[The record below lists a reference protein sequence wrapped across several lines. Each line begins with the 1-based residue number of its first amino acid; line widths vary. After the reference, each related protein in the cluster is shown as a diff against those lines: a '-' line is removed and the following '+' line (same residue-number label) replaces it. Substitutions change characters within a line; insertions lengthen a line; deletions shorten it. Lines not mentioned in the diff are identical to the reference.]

1 MDNNKHNDWT
11 GAVRERLE
19 GRELTPSD
27 ALWERIGAAVP
38 QAGALHNVRRL
49 AWGGAIGAAAAA
61 ALAAILFLRPAGTR
75 EDAGR
80 IDVVPTTA
88 APMAEQRVIAEQVAI
103 ADQDAVTEATAVA
116 ETRSV
121 AAKMPAAIQKKAE
134 DPVLIEDTPSTAEA
148 IEVTGIDQKQEV
160 HTQPAV
166 AAVTKTDSGTVSSM
180 TATEKHIDANE
191 KAMSLEDY
199 LNVEEKKRKPG
210 RRLTAAVYA
219 AGMVSTNAL
228 ISNDLPVMQGNY
240 AVSNN
245 EKKGASLGSS
255 TGFVSADSG
264 ISYNPETPLESN
276 HFQYYTNSPGPD
288 MNHSRPVS
296 AGVALSLPLN
306 DHLFLESGLYY
317 SYLHSTSHAVSD
329 QSLHFVGIPVKAGW
343 RMGMSRRTS
352 LSFSAGA
359 KAEKCIL
366 ALRDGQRFK
375 EPGIQLAA
383 VGSAAFQYDFTP
395 HVGIFLAPELSYW
408 FTKTELPTYNTEN
421 PFNLSL
427 KAGINLTVGN

>member
-38 QAGALHNVRRL
+38 QAAAPHKVRRL

-61 ALAAILFLRPAGTR
+61 AIAAILFLRPAGTR

-80 IDVVPTTA
+80 IEVVPTTA
-88 APMAEQRVIAEQVAI
+88 APMAEQRVIAEQ
-103 ADQDAVTEATAVA
+103 DAVTEPAAAT
-116 ETRSV
+116 ETQSV
-121 AAKMPAAIQKKAE
+121 APKRSAATIKMVEVPT
-134 DPVLIEDTPSTAEA
+134 LIEEVPSNAESV
-148 IEVTGIDQKQEV
+148 EVTNVQPKVEEY
-160 HTQPAV
+160 TQPAV
-166 AAVTKTDSGTVSSM
+166 AAVQKTEREAASTMSM
-180 TATEKHIDANE
+180 
-191 KAMSLEDY
+191 EDF
-199 LNVEEKKRKPG
+199 LNVENQKRKPV

-228 ISNDLPVMQGNY
+228 ISNDLPVMQGDYKFTND
-240 AVSNN
+240 A
-245 EKKGASLGSS
+245 KPGASLGSS

-383 VGSAAFQYDFTP
+383 VGSAAFQYDFTS

>member
-38 QAGALHNVRRL
+38 QADAPHKVRRL

-61 ALAAILFLRPAGTR
+61 AIAAILFLRPAGTR

-80 IDVVPTTA
+80 IEVVPTTA
-88 APMAEQRVIAEQVAI
+88 APMAEQRVIVE
-103 ADQDAVTEATAVA
+103 QDAVTELAAATETQSVVA
-116 ETRSV
+116 E
-121 AAKMPAAIQKKAE
+121 MPSTTIKIVE
-134 DPVLIEDTPSTAEA
+134 VPTLIEEGPSTAEA
-148 IEVTGIDQKQEV
+148 IEVTNV
-160 HTQPAV
+160 HPKVEEYTQPTV
-166 AAVTKTDSGTVSSM
+166 AAVQKTDSDAVSSM
-180 TATEKHIDANE
+180 TVTENHLDADD
-191 KAMSLEDY
+191 KAMSMEDF
-199 LNVEEKKRKPG
+199 LNVEDQKRKPV

-228 ISNDLPVMQGNY
+228 ISNDLPVMQGDYKFTND
-240 AVSNN
+240 A
-245 EKKGASLGSS
+245 KPGASLGSS

>member
-38 QAGALHNVRRL
+38 QADAPHKVWRL

-61 ALAAILFLRPAGTR
+61 AIAAILFLRPAGTR

-80 IDVVPTTA
+80 IEVVPTTA
-88 APMAEQRVIAEQVAI
+88 APMAEQRVIVE
-103 ADQDAVTEATAVA
+103 QDAVTELAAATETQSVVA
-116 ETRSV
+116 E
-121 AAKMPAAIQKKAE
+121 MPSTTIKIVE
-134 DPVLIEDTPSTAEA
+134 VPTLIEEGPSTAEA
-148 IEVTGIDQKQEV
+148 IEVTNV
-160 HTQPAV
+160 HPKVEEYTQPTV
-166 AAVTKTDSGTVSSM
+166 AAVQKTDSDAVSSM
-180 TATEKHIDANE
+180 TVTENHLDADD
-191 KAMSLEDY
+191 KAMSMEDF
-199 LNVEEKKRKPG
+199 LNVEDQKRKPV

-228 ISNDLPVMQGNY
+228 ISNDLPVMQGDYKFTND
-240 AVSNN
+240 A
-245 EKKGASLGSS
+245 KPGASLGSS

>member
-38 QAGALHNVRRL
+38 QAGAPHNVRRL

-80 IDVVPTTA
+80 IEVVPTTA
-88 APMAEQRVIAEQVAI
+88 APMAEQRVIAEQ
-103 ADQDAVTEATAVA
+103 DAVTEPAAAT
-116 ETRSV
+116 ETQSV
-121 AAKMPAAIQKKAE
+121 APKRSTATIKMVEGPT
-134 DPVLIEDTPSTAEA
+134 LIEEVPSNAGSV
-148 IEVTGIDQKQEV
+148 EVTNVQPKVEEY
-160 HTQPAV
+160 TQPVV
-166 AAVTKTDSGTVSSM
+166 AAVQKTEREAASTMSM
-180 TATEKHIDANE
+180 
-191 KAMSLEDY
+191 EDF
-199 LNVEEKKRKPG
+199 LNVEDQKRKPV

-408 FTKTELPTYNTEN
+408 FTKTGLPTYNTEN

>member
-38 QAGALHNVRRL
+38 QAGAPRKVRRL

-75 EDAGR
+75 EEAGR
-80 IDVVPTTA
+80 IEVVPTTA
-88 APMAEQRVIAEQVAI
+88 APMAEQRVIAEQ
-103 ADQDAVTEATAVA
+103 DAVTEPATAT
-116 ETRSV
+116 ETQSV
-121 AAKMPAAIQKKAE
+121 APKRSAATIRMVE
-134 DPVLIEDTPSTAEA
+134 VPTLIEEGHSTAEA
-148 IEVTGIDQKQEV
+148 IEVTNV
-160 HTQPAV
+160 HPKIEEYTQPAV
-166 AAVTKTDSGTVSSM
+166 AAVQKTEREAASTMSM
-180 TATEKHIDANE
+180 
-191 KAMSLEDY
+191 EDF
-199 LNVEEKKRKPG
+199 LNVEDQKRKPV

-228 ISNDLPVMQGNY
+228 ISNDLPVMQGDY
-240 AVSNN
+240 KFSNDA
-245 EKKGASLGSS
+245 KPGASLGSS

-366 ALRDGQRFK
+366 ALRDGQKFK

>member
-19 GRELTPSD
+19 SRELTPSD

-38 QAGALHNVRRL
+38 QAGAPRKVRRL

-80 IDVVPTTA
+80 IEVVPTTA
-88 APMAEQRVIAEQVAI
+88 APMAEQRVIAEQ
-103 ADQDAVTEATAVA
+103 DAVTEPAAAT
-116 ETRSV
+116 ETQSV
-121 AAKMPAAIQKKAE
+121 APKRSAATIKMVEAPT
-134 DPVLIEDTPSTAEA
+134 LIEEVPSNAGSV
-148 IEVTGIDQKQEV
+148 EVTNVQPKVEEY
-160 HTQPAV
+160 TQPAV

-180 TATEKHIDANE
+180 TATEKHVDANE
-191 KAMSLEDY
+191 KAMNLEDY

-276 HFQYYTNSPGPD
+276 HFQYYTNSPGQE

>member
-38 QAGALHNVRRL
+38 QAAAPHKVRRL

-61 ALAAILFLRPAGTR
+61 AIAAILFLRPAGTR

-80 IDVVPTTA
+80 IEVVPTTA
-88 APMAEQRVIAEQVAI
+88 APMAEQRVIAEQ
-103 ADQDAVTEATAVA
+103 DAVTEPATAT
-116 ETRSV
+116 ETQSV
-121 AAKMPAAIQKKAE
+121 APKRSAATIRMVE
-134 DPVLIEDTPSTAEA
+134 VPTLIEEVPSNAEA
-148 IEVTGIDQKQEV
+148 IEVTNVQLKVEEY
-160 HTQPAV
+160 TQPTV
-166 AAVTKTDSGTVSSM
+166 ASVTKTDSGTVSSM
-180 TATEKHIDANE
+180 TATEKHVDADE

-219 AGMVSTNAL
+219 AGTVSTNAL
-228 ISNDLPVMQGNY
+228 ISNDLPVMQGDY
-240 AVSNN
+240 KFSNDA
-245 EKKGASLGSS
+245 KPGASLGSS

>member
-38 QAGALHNVRRL
+38 QADAPHKVRRL

-80 IDVVPTTA
+80 IEVVPTIA
-88 APMAEQRVIAEQVAI
+88 APMAEQRVIAEQ
-103 ADQDAVTEATAVA
+103 DAVTEPAAA
-116 ETRSV
+116 KPQSV
-121 AAKMPAAIQKKAE
+121 APKRPAATIKMVEA
-134 DPVLIEDTPSTAEA
+134 PTLIEEFPSNAESV
-148 IEVTGIDQKQEV
+148 EVTNVQPKVEEY
-160 HTQPAV
+160 TQPTV

-180 TATEKHIDANE
+180 TATEKHVDADE

-228 ISNDLPVMQGNY
+228 ISNDLPVMQDNY

>member
-19 GRELTPSD
+19 SRELTPSD
-27 ALWERIGAAVP
+27 ALWERIGATVP
-38 QAGALHNVRRL
+38 QAGAPRKVRRL

-80 IDVVPTTA
+80 IEVVPTTA
-88 APMAEQRVIAEQVAI
+88 APMAEQRVIAEQ
-103 ADQDAVTEATAVA
+103 DAVTE
-116 ETRSV
+116 
-121 AAKMPAAIQKKAE
+121 PAAATETQNVAPKRSAATIKMVEA
-134 DPVLIEDTPSTAEA
+134 PTLIEEVPSTAEA
-148 IEVTGIDQKQEV
+148 IEVTNV
-160 HTQPAV
+160 HPKVEEYTQPTV

-180 TATEKHIDANE
+180 TATEKHVDADE

>member
-1 MDNNKHNDWT
+1 MDNKKHNDWT

-19 GRELTPSD
+19 GRELMPSD

-38 QAGALHNVRRL
+38 QAGAPRKVRRL

-61 ALAAILFLRPAGTR
+61 ALAAILFLRPAGTI

-80 IDVVPTTA
+80 IEVVPTTA
-88 APMAEQRVIAEQVAI
+88 APMAEQRTIAEH
-103 ADQDAVTEATAVA
+103 DAVTEPAAATKLQSVAPKRPAATIKMEEGPAIFEEDPSDA
-116 ETRSV
+116 ET
-121 AAKMPAAIQKKAE
+121 
-134 DPVLIEDTPSTAEA
+134 
-148 IEVTGIDQKQEV
+148 IEVTNVQPKVEEY
-160 HTQPAV
+160 TQPTV
-166 AAVTKTDSGTVSSM
+166 AAVQKTDSGAVMSM
-180 TATEKHIDANE
+180 
-191 KAMSLEDY
+191 EDF
-199 LNVEEKKRKPG
+199 LNVEDQKRKPV

-219 AGMVSTNAL
+219 AGMVSTNTL
-228 ISNDLPVMQGNY
+228 ISNDFPVMQGDV

-296 AGVALSLPLN
+296 AGVTLSLPLN

-421 PFNLSL
+421 PFNLSV

>member
-1 MDNNKHNDWT
+1 MDKNKHNDWT
-11 GAVRERLE
+11 GAVRDRLE

-27 ALWERIGAAVP
+27 ALWERIDAAVP
-38 QAGALHNVRRL
+38 QAGAPHNVRRL

-80 IDVVPTTA
+80 IEVVPTTA
-88 APMAEQRVIAEQVAI
+88 ASLAEQRTIAEQRAI
-103 ADQDAVTEATAVA
+103 ADQDAVTETSAVA

-121 AAKMPAAIQKKAE
+121 AAEIPSATEKMAE
-134 DPVLIEDTPSTAEA
+134 GPVLIEEDPTPAEA
-148 IEVTGIDQKQEV
+148 IEVTDVQQKEEV
-160 HTQPAV
+160 HTRPTV
-166 AAVTKTDSGTVSSM
+166 AAVQKTDSGAVSSM
-180 TATEKHIDANE
+180 TVTEKHLDADDN
-191 KAMSLEDY
+191 AMSMEDF
-199 LNVEEKKRKPG
+199 LNVEDQKRKPV

-219 AGMVSTNAL
+219 AGMVSTNTL
-228 ISNDLPVMQGNY
+228 ISNDLPVMQGDY

-245 EKKGASLGSS
+245 AKQGASLGSS
-255 TGFVSADSG
+255 AGFVSADSG
-264 ISYNPETPLESN
+264 ISYNPETTQESN
-276 HFQYYTNSPGPD
+276 PFSYYTNDPGLN

-296 AGVALSLPLN
+296 AGVALSFPLN

-317 SYLHSTSHAVSD
+317 SYLHSTSHTVSD

-343 RMGMSRRTS
+343 RMGMSHRTS
-352 LSFSAGA
+352 LSLSAGA

>member
-38 QAGALHNVRRL
+38 QAGAPRKVRRL

-61 ALAAILFLRPAGTR
+61 AIAAILFLRPAGTR

-80 IDVVPTTA
+80 IEVVPTTA
-88 APMAEQRVIAEQVAI
+88 APMAEQRVIAEQ
-103 ADQDAVTEATAVA
+103 DAVTEPAAATETQSVVA
-116 ETRSV
+116 E
-121 AAKMPAAIQKKAE
+121 MPSTTIKIVE
-134 DPVLIEDTPSTAEA
+134 VPTLIEEGPSTAEA
-148 IEVTGIDQKQEV
+148 IEVTNVLPEV
-160 HTQPAV
+160 EEYTQPTV
-166 AAVTKTDSGTVSSM
+166 AAVQKTDSDAVSSM
-180 TATEKHIDANE
+180 TVTENHLDADD
-191 KAMSLEDY
+191 KAMSMEDF
-199 LNVEEKKRKPG
+199 LNVEDQKRKPG

-219 AGMVSTNAL
+219 AGMVSTNVL

-317 SYLHSTSHAVSD
+317 SYLHSTSHTVSD

>member
-27 ALWERIGAAVP
+27 ALWERIGAAVQ
-38 QAGALHNVRRL
+38 QADAPHKVRRL

-80 IDVVPTTA
+80 IEVVPTTA
-88 APMAEQRVIAEQVAI
+88 APMAEQKVIAE
-103 ADQDAVTEATAVA
+103 QDAVTE
-116 ETRSV
+116 
-121 AAKMPAAIQKKAE
+121 PAAATETQNVAPKRSAATIKMVEA
-134 DPVLIEDTPSTAEA
+134 PTLIEEVPSTAEA
-148 IEVTGIDQKQEV
+148 IEVTNV
-160 HTQPAV
+160 HPKVEEYTQPTV

-180 TATEKHIDANE
+180 TATEKHVDADE

-276 HFQYYTNSPGPD
+276 HFQYYTNNPGPD

-317 SYLHSTSHAVSD
+317 SYLHSTSHTVSD

-343 RMGMSRRTS
+343 RMGISRRTS

>member
-1 MDNNKHNDWT
+1 MDNNLHNDWT

-38 QAGALHNVRRL
+38 QADAPHKVRRL

-61 ALAAILFLRPAGTR
+61 AIAAILFLRPAGTR

-80 IDVVPTTA
+80 IEVVPTAA
-88 APMAEQRVIAEQVAI
+88 APIAEQRVIAEQ
-103 ADQDAVTEATAVA
+103 DAVTETAAATETQSVVA
-116 ETRSV
+116 EMPSTTI
-121 AAKMPAAIQKKAE
+121 KMVEVPT
-134 DPVLIEDTPSTAEA
+134 LIEEVPSNAEA
-148 IEVTGIDQKQEV
+148 IEVTNVQPKVEEY
-160 HTQPAV
+160 TQPTV
-166 AAVTKTDSGTVSSM
+166 ASVTKTDSGTVSSM
-180 TATEKHIDANE
+180 AATEKHVDADE

-199 LNVEEKKRKPG
+199 LNVEEKKRKPV

-228 ISNDLPVMQGNY
+228 ISNDLPVMQGDY
-240 AVSNN
+240 KFSNDA
-245 EKKGASLGSS
+245 KPGASLGSS

-383 VGSAAFQYDFTP
+383 VGSAAFQYDFTS

>member
-38 QAGALHNVRRL
+38 QADAPHKVWRL

-61 ALAAILFLRPAGTR
+61 AIAAILFLRPAGTR

-80 IDVVPTTA
+80 IEVVPTTA
-88 APMAEQRVIAEQVAI
+88 APMAEQRVIAEQ
-103 ADQDAVTEATAVA
+103 DAVTEPAAAT
-116 ETRSV
+116 ETQSV
-121 AAKMPAAIQKKAE
+121 APKRSAATIKMVEVPT
-134 DPVLIEDTPSTAEA
+134 LIEEVPSNAESV
-148 IEVTGIDQKQEV
+148 EVTNVQPKVEEY
-160 HTQPAV
+160 TQPAV
-166 AAVTKTDSGTVSSM
+166 AAVQKTEREAASTMSM
-180 TATEKHIDANE
+180 
-191 KAMSLEDY
+191 EDF
-199 LNVEEKKRKPG
+199 LNVEDQKRKPV

-228 ISNDLPVMQGNY
+228 ISNDLPVMQGDYKFTND
-240 AVSNN
+240 A
-245 EKKGASLGSS
+245 KPGASLGSS

-276 HFQYYTNSPGPD
+276 HFQYYTNNPGPD

-306 DHLFLESGLYY
+306 GHLFLESGLYY

-375 EPGIQLAA
+375 EPGIQLSA
-383 VGSAAFQYDFTP
+383 VGSAAFQYDFTS

>member
-38 QAGALHNVRRL
+38 QADAPHKVRRL

-80 IDVVPTTA
+80 IEVVPTTA
-88 APMAEQRVIAEQVAI
+88 APMAEQRVIAEHG
-103 ADQDAVTEATAVA
+103 AVTEPAAAT
-116 ETRSV
+116 ETQSV
-121 AAKMPAAIQKKAE
+121 APKRSAATIKMVEVPT
-134 DPVLIEDTPSTAEA
+134 LIEEVPSNAGSV
-148 IEVTGIDQKQEV
+148 EVTNVQPKVEEY
-160 HTQPAV
+160 TQPAV
-166 AAVTKTDSGTVSSM
+166 AAVQKTEREAASTMSM
-180 TATEKHIDANE
+180 
-191 KAMSLEDY
+191 EDF
-199 LNVEEKKRKPG
+199 LNVEDQKRKPV

-228 ISNDLPVMQGNY
+228 ISNDLPVMQGDYKFTND
-240 AVSNN
+240 A
-245 EKKGASLGSS
+245 KPGASLGSS

-383 VGSAAFQYDFTP
+383 VGSAAFQYDFTS

>member
-38 QAGALHNVRRL
+38 QAGAPRKVRRL

-80 IDVVPTTA
+80 IEVVPTTA
-88 APMAEQRVIAEQVAI
+88 APMAEQRVIAEQ
-103 ADQDAVTEATAVA
+103 DAVTE
-116 ETRSV
+116 
-121 AAKMPAAIQKKAE
+121 PAAATETQNVAPKRSAATIKMVEA
-134 DPVLIEDTPSTAEA
+134 PTLIEEVPSTAEA
-148 IEVTGIDQKQEV
+148 IEVTNV
-160 HTQPAV
+160 HPKVEEYTQPTV

-180 TATEKHIDANE
+180 TATEKHVDADE

-317 SYLHSTSHAVSD
+317 SYLHSTSHTVSD

>member
-1 MDNNKHNDWT
+1 MDKNKHKDWT

-38 QAGALHNVRRL
+38 QEGAPRKVRRL

-80 IDVVPTTA
+80 IEVVPTTA
-88 APMAEQRVIAEQVAI
+88 APLAEQRAIAEQI
-103 ADQDAVTEATAVA
+103 TIEEQDAVTETSAVA

-121 AAKMPAAIQKKAE
+121 AAEMPAATEKKTAG
-134 DPVLIEDTPSTAEA
+134 PVLTEENPSPAEA
-148 IEVTGIDQKQEV
+148 IEVTNVQPKVEEY
-160 HTQPAV
+160 TQPTV
-166 AAVTKTDSGTVSSM
+166 ATVQKTNSGAVSSM
-180 TATEKHIDANE
+180 VATGKHLEADD
-191 KAMSLEDY
+191 KAMSLEDF
-199 LNVEEKKRKPG
+199 LNVEEKKRKPV
-210 RRLTAAVYA
+210 RRLSAAVYA

-228 ISNDLPVMQGNY
+228 TSQDLPVMQGDY
-240 AVSNN
+240 IFSNDA
-245 EKKGASLGSS
+245 KQGASLGSS
-255 TGFVSADSG
+255 TGFVNADSG

-317 SYLHSTSHAVSD
+317 SYLHSTSHTVSD

>member
-11 GAVRERLE
+11 DAVRERLE

-27 ALWERIGAAVP
+27 ALWERIVAAVP
-38 QAGALHNVRRL
+38 QAGAPHKVRRL

-80 IDVVPTTA
+80 IEVVPTTA
-88 APMAEQRVIAEQVAI
+88 APLAEQRVIAEQN
-103 ADQDAVTEATAVA
+103 AVTETSAVA
-116 ETRSV
+116 ETQSV
-121 AAKMPAAIQKKAE
+121 VAKTPATKKKMTE
-134 DPVLIEDTPSTAEA
+134 GPFLIEETSSPVEA
-148 IEVTGIDQKQEV
+148 IEVMDVQQKEEV
-160 HTQPAV
+160 HTQPTV
-166 AAVTKTDSGTVSSM
+166 AAVQKTDSGAVSSM
-180 TATEKHIDANE
+180 TATEKHLDADD
-191 KAMSLEDY
+191 KAMSLEDF
-199 LNVEEKKRKPG
+199 LNVEEKKRKPV

-228 ISNDLPVMQGNY
+228 ISNDLPVMQGDY
-240 AVSNN
+240 AVSNDA
-245 EKKGASLGSS
+245 KQGASLGSS
-255 TGFVSADSG
+255 AGFVSADSG
-264 ISYNPETPLESN
+264 ISYNPETTQESN
-276 HFQYYTNSPGPD
+276 PFSYYTNDPGLN

-296 AGVALSLPLN
+296 AGVALSFPLN

-317 SYLHSTSHAVSD
+317 SYLHSTSHTVSD

-343 RMGMSRRTS
+343 RMGMSHRTS
-352 LSFSAGA
+352 LSLSAGA

>member
-1 MDNNKHNDWT
+1 MDNNKYNDWT

-38 QAGALHNVRRL
+38 QADAPHKVRRL

-80 IDVVPTTA
+80 IEVVPTTA
-88 APMAEQRVIAEQVAI
+88 APMAEQRVIAENG
-103 ADQDAVTEATAVA
+103 AVTETAAATETKSVVA
-116 ETRSV
+116 E
-121 AAKMPAAIQKKAE
+121 MPSTTIKIVE
-134 DPVLIEDTPSTAEA
+134 VPTLIEEGPSTAEA
-148 IEVTGIDQKQEV
+148 IEVTNVLPKVEEY
-160 HTQPAV
+160 TQPTV

-180 TATEKHIDANE
+180 TATEKHVDADE

-395 HVGIFLAPELSYW
+395 HVGIFIAPELSYW
-408 FTKTELPTYNTEN
+408 FTKTGLPTYNTEN

>member
-38 QAGALHNVRRL
+38 QAGAPRKVRRL

-80 IDVVPTTA
+80 IEVVPTTA
-88 APMAEQRVIAEQVAI
+88 APMAEQRVIVE
-103 ADQDAVTEATAVA
+103 QDAVTEPAAAT
-116 ETRSV
+116 ETQSV
-121 AAKMPAAIQKKAE
+121 APKRSAATIKMVEAPT
-134 DPVLIEDTPSTAEA
+134 LIEEVPSNAGSV
-148 IEVTGIDQKQEV
+148 EVTNVQPKVEEY
-160 HTQPAV
+160 TQPAV

-180 TATEKHIDANE
+180 TATEKHVDADE

-276 HFQYYTNSPGPD
+276 HFQYYTNNPGPD

>member
-1 MDNNKHNDWT
+1 M
-11 GAVRERLE
+11 RFYS
-19 GRELTPSD
+19 ELKFFKID
-27 ALWERIGAAVP
+27 
-38 QAGALHNVRRL
+38 RL
-49 AWGGAIGAAAAA
+49 AYKIIRARTYARNLG
-61 ALAAILFLRPAGTR
+61 ILFLRPAGTR

-80 IDVVPTTA
+80 IEVVPTTA
-88 APMAEQRVIAEQVAI
+88 APMAEQRVIAEQ
-103 ADQDAVTEATAVA
+103 DAVTEPAAAT
-116 ETRSV
+116 ETQSV
-121 AAKMPAAIQKKAE
+121 APKRSAATIKMVEAPI
-134 DPVLIEDTPSTAEA
+134 LIEEVPSNAGSV
-148 IEVTGIDQKQEV
+148 EVTNVQPKVEEY
-160 HTQPAV
+160 TQPAV

-180 TATEKHIDANE
+180 TATEKHVDADE

-276 HFQYYTNSPGPD
+276 HFQYYTNNPGPD

-317 SYLHSTSHAVSD
+317 SYLHSTSHTVSD

>member
-11 GAVRERLE
+11 GAVRDRLE

-38 QAGALHNVRRL
+38 QAGAPHNVRRL

-80 IDVVPTTA
+80 IEVVPTTA
-88 APMAEQRVIAEQVAI
+88 APLAEQRVIAEQN
-103 ADQDAVTEATAVA
+103 AVTETSAVA
-116 ETRSV
+116 ETQSV
-121 AAKMPAAIQKKAE
+121 VAKTPATKKKMTE
-134 DPVLIEDTPSTAEA
+134 GPFLIEETSSPVEA
-148 IEVTGIDQKQEV
+148 IEVMDVQQ
-160 HTQPAV
+160 
-166 AAVTKTDSGTVSSM
+166 KTDSGAVSSM
-180 TATEKHIDANE
+180 TATEKHLDADD
-191 KAMSLEDY
+191 KAMSLEDF
-199 LNVEEKKRKPG
+199 LNVEEKKRKPV

-228 ISNDLPVMQGNY
+228 ISNDLPVMQGDY
-240 AVSNN
+240 AVSNDA
-245 EKKGASLGSS
+245 KQGASLGSS
-255 TGFVSADSG
+255 AGFVSADSG
-264 ISYNPETPLESN
+264 ISYNPETTQESN
-276 HFQYYTNSPGPD
+276 PFSYYTNDPGLN

-296 AGVALSLPLN
+296 AGVALSFPLN

-317 SYLHSTSHAVSD
+317 SYLHSTSHTVSD

-343 RMGMSRRTS
+343 RMGMSHRTS
-352 LSFSAGA
+352 LSLSAGA

>member
-11 GAVRERLE
+11 GAVRELLE

-38 QAGALHNVRRL
+38 QAGAPHKVRRL

-80 IDVVPTTA
+80 IEVVPTTA
-88 APMAEQRVIAEQVAI
+88 APMAEQRVIAEQ
-103 ADQDAVTEATAVA
+103 DAVTEPAAAT
-116 ETRSV
+116 ETQSV
-121 AAKMPAAIQKKAE
+121 APKRSAATIKMVEVPT
-134 DPVLIEDTPSTAEA
+134 LIEEVPSNAESV
-148 IEVTGIDQKQEV
+148 EVTNVQPKVEEY
-160 HTQPAV
+160 TQPAV
-166 AAVTKTDSGTVSSM
+166 AAVQKTEREAASTMSM
-180 TATEKHIDANE
+180 
-191 KAMSLEDY
+191 EDF
-199 LNVEEKKRKPG
+199 LNVEDQKRKPV

-228 ISNDLPVMQGNY
+228 ISNDLPVMQGDYKFTND
-240 AVSNN
+240 A
-245 EKKGASLGSS
+245 KPGASLGSS

-383 VGSAAFQYDFTP
+383 VGSAAFQYDFTS

>member
-27 ALWERIGAAVP
+27 ALWERIGAAVQ
-38 QAGALHNVRRL
+38 QADAPHKVRRL

-80 IDVVPTTA
+80 IEVVPTTA
-88 APMAEQRVIAEQVAI
+88 APMAEQRVIAEQ
-103 ADQDAVTEATAVA
+103 DAVTE
-116 ETRSV
+116 
-121 AAKMPAAIQKKAE
+121 PAAATETQNVAPKRSAATIKMVEA
-134 DPVLIEDTPSTAEA
+134 PTLIEEVPSTAEA
-148 IEVTGIDQKQEV
+148 IEVTNV
-160 HTQPAV
+160 HPKVEEYTQPTV

-180 TATEKHIDANE
+180 TATEKHVDADE

-228 ISNDLPVMQGNY
+228 ISNDLPVMQGDYKFTND
-240 AVSNN
+240 A
-245 EKKGASLGSS
+245 KPGASLGSS

-329 QSLHFVGIPVKAGW
+329 QSLHFIGIPVKAGW

>member
-38 QAGALHNVRRL
+38 QAGAPRKVRRL

-80 IDVVPTTA
+80 IEVVPTTA
-88 APMAEQRVIAEQVAI
+88 APMAEQRVIAEQ
-103 ADQDAVTEATAVA
+103 DAVTETAAATETQSVVA
-116 ETRSV
+116 E
-121 AAKMPAAIQKKAE
+121 MPSTTIKIVE
-134 DPVLIEDTPSTAEA
+134 VPTLIEEGPSTAEA
-148 IEVTGIDQKQEV
+148 IEVTNV
-160 HTQPAV
+160 HPKVEEYTQPTV
-166 AAVTKTDSGTVSSM
+166 AAVQKTDS
-180 TATEKHIDANE
+180 DA
-191 KAMSLEDY
+191 AMSMEDF
-199 LNVEEKKRKPG
+199 LNVEDQKRKPV

-228 ISNDLPVMQGNY
+228 ISNDLPVMQGDY
-240 AVSNN
+240 KFSNDA
-245 EKKGASLGSS
+245 KPGASLGSS

-264 ISYNPETPLESN
+264 ISYNPETPLEFN

-317 SYLHSTSHAVSD
+317 SYLHSTSHTVSD

-408 FTKTELPTYNTEN
+408 FTKTGLPTYNTEN

>member
-11 GAVRERLE
+11 GAVRELLE

-38 QAGALHNVRRL
+38 QAGAPRKVRRL

-80 IDVVPTTA
+80 IEVVPTTA
-88 APMAEQRVIAEQVAI
+88 APMAEQRVIAEQ
-103 ADQDAVTEATAVA
+103 DAVTEPAAAT
-116 ETRSV
+116 ETQSV
-121 AAKMPAAIQKKAE
+121 APKRSAATIKMVEAPT
-134 DPVLIEDTPSTAEA
+134 LIEEVPSNAGSV
-148 IEVTGIDQKQEV
+148 EVTNVQPKVEEY
-160 HTQPAV
+160 TQPAV

-180 TATEKHIDANE
+180 TATEKHVDADE

-383 VGSAAFQYDFTP
+383 VGSAAFQYDFTS

>member
-38 QAGALHNVRRL
+38 QAGAPRKVRRL

-80 IDVVPTTA
+80 IEVVPTTA
-88 APMAEQRVIAEQVAI
+88 APMAEQRVIAEQ
-103 ADQDAVTEATAVA
+103 DAVTEPAAATETQSVVA
-116 ETRSV
+116 E
-121 AAKMPAAIQKKAE
+121 MPSTTIKIVE
-134 DPVLIEDTPSTAEA
+134 VPTLIEEGPSTAEA
-148 IEVTGIDQKQEV
+148 IEVTNVLPKVEEY
-160 HTQPAV
+160 TQPTV

-180 TATEKHIDANE
+180 TATEKHVDADE
-191 KAMSLEDY
+191 KAMSLEDF
-199 LNVEEKKRKPG
+199 LNVEDQKRKPG

>member
-19 GRELTPSD
+19 SRELTPSD

-38 QAGALHNVRRL
+38 QAGAPRKVRRL

-80 IDVVPTTA
+80 IEVVPTTA
-88 APMAEQRVIAEQVAI
+88 APMAEQRVIAEQ
-103 ADQDAVTEATAVA
+103 DAVTETAAAT
-116 ETRSV
+116 ETQSV
-121 AAKMPAAIQKKAE
+121 APKRSAATIKMVEVPT
-134 DPVLIEDTPSTAEA
+134 LIEEVPSNAEA
-148 IEVTGIDQKQEV
+148 IEVTNVQPKVEEY
-160 HTQPAV
+160 TQPTV
-166 AAVTKTDSGTVSSM
+166 ASVTKTDSGTVSSM
-180 TATEKHIDANE
+180 TATEKHVDADE

-276 HFQYYTNSPGPD
+276 HFQYYTNNPGPD

-317 SYLHSTSHAVSD
+317 SYLHSTSHTVSD

>member
-38 QAGALHNVRRL
+38 QAGAPRKVRRL
-49 AWGGAIGAAAAA
+49 AWGGAIGAVAAA

-80 IDVVPTTA
+80 IEVVPTTA
-88 APMAEQRVIAEQVAI
+88 APMAEQRVIAEQ
-103 ADQDAVTEATAVA
+103 DAVTEPAAATETQSVVA
-116 ETRSV
+116 E
-121 AAKMPAAIQKKAE
+121 MPSTTIKIVE
-134 DPVLIEDTPSTAEA
+134 VPTLIEEVPSNAEA
-148 IEVTGIDQKQEV
+148 IEVTNVQPKVEEY
-160 HTQPAV
+160 TQPTV
-166 AAVTKTDSGTVSSM
+166 AAVQKTDSG
-180 TATEKHIDANE
+180 A
-191 KAMSLEDY
+191 AMSMEDF
-199 LNVEEKKRKPG
+199 LNVEDQKRKPG

-255 TGFVSADSG
+255 TGFVNADSG

-276 HFQYYTNSPGPD
+276 HFQYYTNDNGLN

-317 SYLHSTSHAVSD
+317 SYLHSTSHTVSN

>member
-38 QAGALHNVRRL
+38 QADAPHKVRRL

-61 ALAAILFLRPAGTR
+61 AIAAILFLRPAGTR

-80 IDVVPTTA
+80 IEVVPTTA
-88 APMAEQRVIAEQVAI
+88 APMAEQRVIAEHG
-103 ADQDAVTEATAVA
+103 AVTETAAATETQSVVA
-116 ETRSV
+116 E
-121 AAKMPAAIQKKAE
+121 MPSTTIKIVE
-134 DPVLIEDTPSTAEA
+134 VPTLIEEGPSTAEA
-148 IEVTGIDQKQEV
+148 IEVTNVLPKVEEY
-160 HTQPAV
+160 TQPTV
-166 AAVTKTDSGTVSSM
+166 AAVQKTDSDAVSSM
-180 TATEKHIDANE
+180 TVTENHLDADD
-191 KAMSLEDY
+191 KAMSMEDF
-199 LNVEEKKRKPG
+199 LNVEDQKRKPG

-366 ALRDGQRFK
+366 ALRDGQKFK
-375 EPGIQLAA
+375 EPGIQLAS

-408 FTKTELPTYNTEN
+408 FTKTGLPTYNTEN

>member
-19 GRELTPSD
+19 SRELTPSD

-38 QAGALHNVRRL
+38 QAGAPRKVRRL

-80 IDVVPTTA
+80 IEVVPTTA
-88 APMAEQRVIAEQVAI
+88 APMAEQRVIAEQ
-103 ADQDAVTEATAVA
+103 DAVTEPAAAT
-116 ETRSV
+116 ETQSV
-121 AAKMPAAIQKKAE
+121 APKRSAATIKMVEAPT
-134 DPVLIEDTPSTAEA
+134 LIEEVPSNAGSV
-148 IEVTGIDQKQEV
+148 EVTNVQPKVEEY
-160 HTQPAV
+160 TQPTV

-180 TATEKHIDANE
+180 TATEKHVDADE
-191 KAMSLEDY
+191 KAMTLEDY

>member
-27 ALWERIGAAVP
+27 ALWERIGAAAP
-38 QAGALHNVRRL
+38 QAAAPHKVRRL

-80 IDVVPTTA
+80 IEVVPTTA
-88 APMAEQRVIAEQVAI
+88 APMAEQRVIAEQ
-103 ADQDAVTEATAVA
+103 DAVTETAAAT
-116 ETRSV
+116 ETQSV
-121 AAKMPAAIQKKAE
+121 APKRSAATIKMVEVPT
-134 DPVLIEDTPSTAEA
+134 LIEEVPSNAESV
-148 IEVTGIDQKQEV
+148 EVTNVQPKVEEY
-160 HTQPAV
+160 TQPAV
-166 AAVTKTDSGTVSSM
+166 AAVQKTEREAASTMSM
-180 TATEKHIDANE
+180 
-191 KAMSLEDY
+191 EDF
-199 LNVEEKKRKPG
+199 LNVEDQKRKPV

-228 ISNDLPVMQGNY
+228 ISNDLPVMQGDYKFTND
-240 AVSNN
+240 A
-245 EKKGASLGSS
+245 KPGASLGSS

-383 VGSAAFQYDFTP
+383 VGSAAFQYDFTS

>member
-19 GRELTPSD
+19 DRELTPSD

-38 QAGALHNVRRL
+38 QADAPHKVRRL

-61 ALAAILFLRPAGTR
+61 AIAAILFLRPAGTR

-80 IDVVPTTA
+80 IEVVPTTA
-88 APMAEQRVIAEQVAI
+88 APMAEQRVIVE
-103 ADQDAVTEATAVA
+103 QDAVTEPAAATETQSVVA
-116 ETRSV
+116 E
-121 AAKMPAAIQKKAE
+121 MPSTTIKIVE
-134 DPVLIEDTPSTAEA
+134 VPTLIEEGPSTAEA
-148 IEVTGIDQKQEV
+148 IEVTNV
-160 HTQPAV
+160 HPKVEEYTQPTV
-166 AAVTKTDSGTVSSM
+166 AAVQKTDSG
-180 TATEKHIDANE
+180 A
-191 KAMSLEDY
+191 AMSMEDF
-199 LNVEEKKRKPG
+199 LNVEDQKRKPV

-228 ISNDLPVMQGNY
+228 ISNDLPVMQGDY
-240 AVSNN
+240 KFSNDA
-245 EKKGASLGSS
+245 KPGASLGSS

-383 VGSAAFQYDFTP
+383 VGSAAFQYDFTS

>member
-27 ALWERIGAAVP
+27 ALWGRIGAAVP
-38 QAGALHNVRRL
+38 QAGAPRKVRRL

-61 ALAAILFLRPAGTR
+61 ALAGILFLRPAGTR

-80 IDVVPTTA
+80 IEVVPTTA
-88 APMAEQRVIAEQVAI
+88 APMAEQRVIAEQ
-103 ADQDAVTEATAVA
+103 DAVTEPAAAT
-116 ETRSV
+116 ETQSV
-121 AAKMPAAIQKKAE
+121 APKRSAATIKMVEAPI
-134 DPVLIEDTPSTAEA
+134 LIEEVPSNAGSV
-148 IEVTGIDQKQEV
+148 EVTNVQPKVEEY
-160 HTQPAV
+160 TQPAV

-180 TATEKHIDANE
+180 TATEKHVDADE

-276 HFQYYTNSPGPD
+276 HFQYYTNNPGPD

-317 SYLHSTSHAVSD
+317 SYLHSTSHTVSD

-421 PFNLSL
+421 PFTLSL

>member
-38 QAGALHNVRRL
+38 QAGAPRKVRRL

-80 IDVVPTTA
+80 IEVVPTTA
-88 APMAEQRVIAEQVAI
+88 APMAEQRVIAEQ
-103 ADQDAVTEATAVA
+103 DAVTEPAAAT
-116 ETRSV
+116 ETQSV
-121 AAKMPAAIQKKAE
+121 APKRSAATIKMVEVPT
-134 DPVLIEDTPSTAEA
+134 LIEEVPSNAESV
-148 IEVTGIDQKQEV
+148 EVTNVQPKVEEY
-160 HTQPAV
+160 TQPAV
-166 AAVTKTDSGTVSSM
+166 AAVQKTEREAASTMSM
-180 TATEKHIDANE
+180 
-191 KAMSLEDY
+191 EDF
-199 LNVEEKKRKPG
+199 LNVEDQKRKPV

-228 ISNDLPVMQGNY
+228 ISNDLPVMQGDYKFTND
-240 AVSNN
+240 A
-245 EKKGASLGSS
+245 KPGASLGSS

-317 SYLHSTSHAVSD
+317 SYLHSTSHTVSD

>member
-38 QAGALHNVRRL
+38 QADAPHKVWRL

-61 ALAAILFLRPAGTR
+61 AIAAILFLRPAGTR

-80 IDVVPTTA
+80 IEVVPTTA
-88 APMAEQRVIAEQVAI
+88 APMAEQRVIVE
-103 ADQDAVTEATAVA
+103 QDAVTELAAATETQSVVA
-116 ETRSV
+116 E
-121 AAKMPAAIQKKAE
+121 MPSTTIKIVE
-134 DPVLIEDTPSTAEA
+134 VPTLIEEGPSTAEA
-148 IEVTGIDQKQEV
+148 IEVTNV
-160 HTQPAV
+160 HPKVEEYTQPTV
-166 AAVTKTDSGTVSSM
+166 ASVTKTDSGTVSSM
-180 TATEKHIDANE
+180 TATEKHVDADE

-228 ISNDLPVMQGNY
+228 ISNDLPVMQGDY
-240 AVSNN
+240 KFSNDA
-245 EKKGASLGSS
+245 KPGASLGSS

-383 VGSAAFQYDFTP
+383 VGSAAFQYDFTS